1 MEEIEVAMRSGDLE
15 AAQQAL
21 LRVAA
26 DAEGEDALRCAG
38 LAQRLGL
45 AAVAMRCC
53 QQALRSQPEPA
64 GARELLV
71 VLYEERGDLERAA
84 GLREGRGVGR
94 AGRIPSVGLQGGS
107 ARVGAAQTA
116 RDPEV
121 EEPPKL
127 GRDGVPD
134 GAPDDGERSTGRTV
148 DPRGEA
154 LEDEPPPGA
163 DRAPSADDGGPRHV
177 DASRIGGVTEQAASP
192 GSPAEV
198 AAPAGPPGTA
208 DLVRFIERF
217 AGRPD
222 VHARMWYDRVRGVG
236 YSPVRHPLT
245 LDVLRAHLDGALTAG
260 IYLVHPDETVQV
272 VVFDVDASKVALER
286 AAGDPARTA
295 ALRRA
300 VHGEATRLLT
310 VLRRLGLDPVLEDSG
325 FKGRH
330 LWLFLPDPVPA
341 GRAVAF
347 GRALLASTAP
357 RPEGVK
363 VELFPKQ
370 AGLSE
375 GGLGNLVKL
384 PLGIHLRSGRRAEL
398 LDDEGRVEADPFGRV
413 RRARRVALPELE
425 LVEAPPERPTPP
437 PSLPPLPEQAPRP
450 FTASRFETSPWL
462 GPVLQG
468 CHVLRAVVEEAVAKR
483 ALSAEAPLVL
493 NHTLGHLP
501 DGVEA
506 VNYLY
511 GLVGGVSESARLV
524 SRLKGQPTG
533 CGKIRGRLGEIVA
546 RVPCACS
553 FAPRPGEHAHPL
565 RHLDGVVLSE
575 AKASGIDDLVLGY
588 TRQLH
593 VLARAQAEADTLR
606 LGVIA
611 ALEGVPGQRWAAPG
625 GEWAVGE
632 EGGMAVLRFDAA
644 AGGEP

>member
-1 MEEIEVAMRSGDLE
+1 MDRQS
-15 AAQQAL
+15 AA
-21 LRVAA
+21 
-26 DAEGEDALRCAG
+26 
-38 LAQRLGL
+38 
-45 AAVAMRCC
+45 
-53 QQALRSQPEPA
+53 EPMA
-64 GARELLV
+64 
-71 VLYEERGDLERAA
+71 
-84 GLREGRGVGR
+84 
-94 AGRIPSVGLQGGS
+94 
-107 ARVGAAQTA
+107 T
-116 RDPEV
+116 
-121 EEPPKL
+121 
-127 GRDGVPD
+127 
-134 GAPDDGERSTGRTV
+134 
-148 DPRGEA
+148 PR
-154 LEDEPPPGA
+154 
-163 DRAPSADDGGPRHV
+163 
-177 DASRIGGVTEQAASP
+177 
-192 GSPAEV
+192 
-198 AAPAGPPGTA
+198 PPGTA

-295 ALRRA
+295 ALRQA
-300 VHGEATRLLT
+300 VHGEATRLLA

-330 LWLFLPDPVPA
+330 LWLFLPGPVTA

-425 LVEAPPERPTPP
+425 LVEAPSERPTPP

-524 SRLKGQPTG
+524 S
-533 CGKIRGRLGEIVA
+533 
-546 RVPCACS
+546 
-553 FAPRPGEHAHPL
+553 PGEHAHPL
-565 RHLDGVVLSE
+565 RHLDEVVLSE

-593 VLARAQAEADTLR
+593 VLARAQAEADALR
-606 LGVIA
+606 LAVIA

-644 AGGEP
+644 GGEP